1 MKMAGL
7 FADAQEP
14 AVTIYRLD
22 AHEPVIDAS
31 ARVAESA
38 SVIGQVVLA
47 AGSRVGA
54 NAVLRGDNEPITIGR
69 GSHVQAGVM
78 LHADPGYPL
87 TIGDDVTVEPHVMLH
102 GCTVGDGA
110 VVGEHTIA
118 LNGSV
123 VGRAC
128 IVESGSLLTEGKV
141 FPDRSRIAGR
151 PAKVTGEVDDAEAEA
166 LLLRARGSAG
176 PFAL

>member
-1 MKMAGL
+1 M
-7 FADAQEP
+7 
-14 AVTIYRLD
+14 TIYRLD
-22 AHEPVIDAS
+22 AHEPDIDAS

-47 AGSRVGA
+47 PGSRIGA
-54 NAVLRGDNEPITIGR
+54 HSVLRGDNEPIKVGR

-87 TIGDDVTVEPHVMLH
+87 TIGADVTVEPHVMLH

-110 VVGEHTIA
+110 VIGEHTIA

-123 VGRAC
+123 VGRGC
-128 IVESGSLLTEGKV
+128 VVESGSLLTEGKV

-151 PAKVTGEVDDAEAEA
+151 PAKVVGEVDDAQAEA
-166 LLLRARGSAG
+166 QLRRAREASTR
-176 PFAL
+176 

>member
-1 MKMAGL
+1 M
-7 FADAQEP
+7 
-14 AVTIYRLD
+14 TIYRLD
-22 AHEPVIDAS
+22 AHEPDIDAS

-47 AGSRVGA
+47 PGSRIGA
-54 NAVLRGDNEPITIGR
+54 HSVLRGDNEPIKVGR

-87 TIGDDVTVEPHVMLH
+87 TIGADVTVEPHVMLH

-110 VVGEHTIA
+110 VIGEHTIA

-123 VGRAC
+123 VGRGC
-128 IVESGSLLTEGKV
+128 VVESGSLLTEGKV

-151 PAKVTGEVDDAEAEA
+151 PAKVVGEVDDAQAEA
-166 LLLRARGSAG
+166 QLQRAREASTR
-176 PFAL
+176 

>member
-1 MKMAGL
+1 M
-7 FADAQEP
+7 
-14 AVTIYRLD
+14 TIYRLD
-22 AHEPVIDAS
+22 AHEPDIDAS

-47 AGSRVGA
+47 PGSRIGA
-54 NAVLRGDNEPITIGR
+54 HSVLRGDNEPIKVGR

-87 TIGDDVTVEPHVMLH
+87 TIGADVTVEPHVMLH

-110 VVGEHTIA
+110 VIGEHTIA

-123 VGRAC
+123 VGRGC

-151 PAKVTGEVDDAEAEA
+151 PAKVVGEVDDAQAEA
-166 LLLRARGSAG
+166 QLQRAREASTR
-176 PFAL
+176 

>member
-1 MKMAGL
+1 M
-7 FADAQEP
+7 
-14 AVTIYRLD
+14 TIYRLD
-22 AHEPVIDAS
+22 AHEPDIDAS

-47 AGSRVGA
+47 PGSRIGA
-54 NAVLRGDNEPITIGR
+54 HSVLRGDNEPIKVGR

-87 TIGDDVTVEPHVMLH
+87 TIGADVTVEPHVMLH

-110 VVGEHTIA
+110 VIGEHTIA

-123 VGRAC
+123 VGRGC
-128 IVESGSLLTEGKV
+128 VVESGSLLTEGKV

-151 PAKVTGEVDDAEAEA
+151 PAKVVGEVDDAQAEA
-166 LLLRARGSAG
+166 QLQRAREASAR
-176 PFAL
+176 